1 MTGASDTSNA
11 SNAQRSD
18 ISRILTA
25 SLDAISEGVQI
36 IGFDWRYLYLNEA
49 ACRQGRRARAELL
62 GCRMHEA
69 YPGID
74 ETLMF
79 RDLEVCMRDRVS
91 RRLTNEFNY
100 ADGARALFELRVEPC
115 PQGIVLLSVDV
126 TEHRRLEAQ
135 LRHVQK
141 MDAVGKLAGGVA
153 HDFNNL
159 LTAIHG
165 FTTFA
170 LEAVGSSHPASPD
183 LEEVLAAVE
192 RAAGLT
198 RQLLAFSR
206 NQPVTPRVVDVNE
219 AVGSMDRL
227 LRRLLGEDVEI
238 VTHLSDETWP
248 TVIDPGAFE
257 QVLVNLAV
265 NARDAMPNGGRLT
278 IETLNLTVDEP
289 YRHAHGGDIASGD
302 YVVIAVTDEGTGIDA
317 TTQEHIFD
325 PFFTT
330 KPPGRGTG
338 LGLSTCYGIVRQTG
352 GYIWVYSE
360 LGQGST
366 FKIFLPRSGAN
377 AAVPGPAPHR
387 VPRGGPETVLL
398 VEDDAQ
404 VRAVIARA
412 LAAAGYQLATARDP
426 AQATQIVKGGGRQ
439 IDLLVTDMTM
449 PGGSGQELAAQL
461 RLQLP
466 RLLTLYI
473 SGYTETTLSRRGALP
488 PGTAMLAKPFNARV
502 LVEKVREVL
511 DAGHA
516 LGT

>member
-1 MTGASDTSNA
+1 MERAPRVTGASNDWT
-11 SNAQRSD
+11 D

-49 ACRQGRRARAELL
+49 ACRQGRRTRVELL
-62 GCRMHEA
+62 GWRMTEA

-74 ETLMF
+74 ETLLF
-79 RDLEVCMRDRVS
+79 RDLEVCMRERVS

-100 ADGARALFELRVEPC
+100 PDGARALFELRVEPC
-115 PQGIVLLSVDV
+115 PQGLVLLSVDV
-126 TEHRRLEAQ
+126 TEHRQLEAQ

-170 LEAVGSSHPASPD
+170 LEAVGPAHPCAED
-183 LEEVLAAVE
+183 LQEVLAAVE
-192 RAAGLT
+192 RATGLT
-198 RQLLAFSR
+198 GQLLAFSR
-206 NQPVTPRVVDVNE
+206 NQPVTPRVVDVNA
-219 AVGSMDRL
+219 AVSSMDRL
-227 LRRLLGEDVEI
+227 LRRLLGEDVDV
-238 VTHLSDETWP
+238 VTHLSQDSWP

-265 NARDAMPNGGRLT
+265 NARDAMPNGGSLT
-278 IETLNLTVDEP
+278 IETANMTVDEP
-289 YRHAHGGDIASGD
+289 YRTAHGGDIATGD
-302 YVVIAVTDEGTGIDA
+302 YVVIAISDEGTGIDPA
-317 TTQEHIFD
+317 TQEHIFD

-338 LGLSTCYGIVRQTG
+338 LGLSTCYGIVRQAG

-360 LGQGST
+360 PGQGAT
-366 FKIFLPRSGAN
+366 FKIFLPRSGVK
-377 AAVPGPAPHR
+377 AAVAPPAPHH

-404 VRAVIARA
+404 VRTVIARA
-412 LAAAGYQLATARDP
+412 LTAAGYQLATAKDP
-426 AQATQIVKGGGRQ
+426 AQAKQIVSAGARQ
-439 IDLLVTDMTM
+439 IDLLVTDITM
-449 PGGSGQELAAQL
+449 PGGSGQDLAAQL
-461 RLQLP
+461 QRQLP
-466 RLLTLYI
+466 GLLTLYI
-473 SGYTETTLSRRGALP
+473 SGYTETTLSRRGALS
-488 PGTAMLAKPFNARV
+488 PGSAMLAKPFNARV

-511 DAGHA
+511 DAGRSA
-516 LGT
+516 RS